1 MRPQAGFV
9 PHVTTLGQGQRRVLA
24 LHCTL
29 AFGSA
34 WTGVAKNLSPEV
46 IILAPDMPSHGQSAD
61 WVESSDFSATVFNAA
76 LSTFGDEPI
85 DIIGHSFGARI
96 ALRLAATLPD
106 QIRSLT
112 LIEPVFFAVAS
123 RDAPDTMRDHD
134 ERAAPFVE
142 AIAASN
148 RPLAA
153 RVFNRMWSGGTP
165 WDDIPER
172 SRAAMIRAIH
182 VVPDTVGFIYEDN
195 AGLLRP
201 GVLDAVR
208 MPTLLMRGSQ
218 ALPAISAI
226 NDGLERRLPN
236 ASQIVIEGA
245 GHMAPITHP
254 NEVASAIGD
263 LLERS

>member
-1 MRPQAGFV
+1 
-9 PHVTTLGQGQRRVLA
+9 
-24 LHCTL
+24 
-29 AFGSA
+29 
-34 WTGVAKNLSPEV
+34 
-46 IILAPDMPSHGQSAD
+46 
-61 WVESSDFSATVFNAA
+61 
-76 LSTFGDEPI
+76 
-85 DIIGHSFGARI
+85 
-96 ALRLAATLPD
+96 
-106 QIRSLT
+106 
-112 LIEPVFFAVAS
+112 
-123 RDAPDTMRDHD
+123 
-134 ERAAPFVE
+134 
-142 AIAASN
+142 
-148 RPLAA
+148 
-153 RVFNRMWSGGTP
+153 
-165 WDDIPER
+165 
-172 SRAAMIRAIH
+172 MIRAIH